1 MIVFLTLC
9 YVGVLA
15 LLIKLKVIKLTLWW
29 KISPVVWMVVL
40 FCVLFIPMQ
49 WGAPAGAVTQYQTVI
64 EIIPNVGGQV
74 IDVPVKPL
82 EPIKKGNVLFR
93 IDPETYQAAVDQL
106 KAQLDLAKI
115 RLAQSKELAAAE
127 AGSVYEVE
135 RYAAD
140 VKALSAQLRTARWN
154 LTETTVKAPADGYI
168 MGLTLRPGQRVS
180 NMPVRGWMAF
190 VDTGQSALVA
200 GINQNML
207 RHVRVGQKAEVVFKL
222 FPGKTFPATVT
233 GVGYVSPQGQLPPSG
248 ILPQAPTAQQLPLP
262 YGVILSVDKEVL
274 AQLPNQQMPGGS
286 VGTVG
291 IYTDSVIATHIIRK
305 VMLRMETWL
314 NYINPY

>member
-1 MIVFLTLC
+1 
-9 YVGVLA
+9 VGVLA

-29 KISPVVWMVVL
+29 KISPVVWMLLL
-40 FCVLFIPMQ
+40 FFVLFIPMQ

-82 EPIKKGNVLFR
+82 EPIKKGDVLFR

-106 KAQLDLAKI
+106 EAQLELAKI
-115 RLAQSKELAAAE
+115 RLAQSIELAEAE

-135 RYAAD
+135 KYEAD
-140 VKALSAQLRTARWN
+140 VKSLSAQLRTARWN
-154 LTETTVKAPADGYI
+154 LAETDVKAPADGYI
-168 MGLTLRPGQRVS
+168 VGLTLRPGQRVS
-180 NMPVRGWMAF
+180 NMPLRGWMAF
-190 VDTGQSALVA
+190 VDSSQSYLVA

-207 RHVRVGQKAEVVFKL
+207 RHVRIGQWAEVVFKL
-222 FPGKTFPATVT
+222 FPGKVFPATVS
-233 GVGYVSPQGQLPPSG
+233 GVGYVSPQGQLAPSG
-248 ILPQAPTAQQLPLP
+248 ILPQAPTVQQLPAP
-262 YGVILSVDKEVL
+262 YGVILSIDKKVL
-274 AQLPNQQMPGGS
+274 SQLPRQQLPGGS

-291 IYTDSVIATHIIRK
+291 IYTESVKATHIIRK

-314 NYINPY
+314 NFINPY